1 MSLALRRMGLPVRGA
16 LALLLAAVASAAF
29 TAEPPAATAAPAAT
43 APAAAAPAPVAPV
56 VRPAVR
62 PAALASAPGKAAIAS
77 ANPLAT
83 AAGFEVL
90 RAGGNA
96 FDAAV
101 AISAAL
107 AVVEPTGSGLSG
119 GGIYLLHRQGD
130 GLEVAIDARETAPAA
145 ATRDMYLDPQGNPVP
160 GLSTDSALAA
170 GIPGE
175 PAGMALLAARY
186 GRLPIARSLA
196 PAIRLARD
204 GFPLSKHLQDG
215 LNARLTQFKAEPD
228 VARNFLRDGA
238 VPALGTVIRQPELAG
253 TLEYLAHHGLDSFYS
268 GELAQKLVTG
278 VRAQGGNWTL
288 ADLAAYRALER
299 AVIVGSYRGARIVSA
314 PPPSSGGIGLVEA
327 LNVLAQFDLSHATPL
342 QRKQLV
348 IEAMRRAH
356 RDRAVYLGDSD
367 FVSVPVA
374 RLTSVDYAAGLAAGI
389 RSDHATPSNSLPGVG
404 PGASAGPSTT
414 HFSVLD
420 RDGNRVA
427 GTITLNLRFGTGR
440 MIAGTGLFL
449 NNEMDDFSVKPNS
462 PNSFGLIGG
471 EANAIA
477 PHKRMLSSVTPC
489 FVEAG
494 DRVMIGGSPGG
505 SLIMGMSLLAT
516 LDFIDGR
523 SAREI
528 VDAPRYH
535 HQYLPDV
542 VRYEPGAFS
551 DAELT
556 ALGAEGYTLQ
566 ATSYRYGNFQ
576 VVTWNRATGAV
587 EAAADPRGEGAGVVE

>member
-1 MSLALRRMGLPVRGA
+1 M
-16 LALLLAAVASAAF
+16 
-29 TAEPPAATAAPAAT
+29 
-43 APAAAAPAPVAPV
+43 APV

-62 PAALASAPGKAAIAS
+62 PAALASAPGRAAIAS
-77 ANPLAT
+77 AHPLAT

-130 GLEVAIDARETAPAA
+130 GLEVAVDAREIAPAA

-215 LNARLTQFKAEPD
+215 LNARLAQFKAEPD

-238 VPALGTVIRQPELAG
+238 VPALGTVIRQPELAD
-253 TLEYLAHHGLDSFYS
+253 TLEYLARHGLDSFYT
-268 GELAQKLVTG
+268 GELAHKARG
-278 VRAQGGNWTL
+278 RRA
-288 ADLAAYRALER
+288 RAGRHLDPGRPRGLPR
-299 AVIVGSYRGARIVSA
+299 ARARRDRR
-314 PPPSSGGIGLVEA
+314 
-327 LNVLAQFDLSHATPL
+327 QLS
-342 QRKQLV
+342 
-348 IEAMRRAH
+348 RRAH
-356 RDRAVYLGDSD
+356 RLGAAAELGRCRPHRGPQRARAVRPVTRRRRCSASSSSSRPCGARTATAPCTSGDPD

-374 RLTSVDYAAGLAAGI
+374 RLTSADYAAGLAAGI
-389 RSDHATPSNSLPGVG
+389 RGDHATPSSALPGVG
-404 PGASAGPSTT
+404 PGANAGPQTT

-427 GTITLNLRFGTGR
+427 ATITLNLRFGSGR

-523 SAREI
+523 SASEI
-528 VDAPRYH
+528 VGAPRYH

-551 DAELT
+551 DAELAT
-556 ALGAEGYTLQ
+556 LGAEGYTLQ

>member
-1 MSLALRRMGLPVRGA
+1 VSAALRLARVAACATVA
-16 LALLLAAVASAAF
+16 LWWSIAAVAA
-29 TAEPPAATAAPAAT
+29 PPAT
-43 APAAAAPAPVAPV
+43 VAPV

-62 PAALASAPGKAAIAS
+62 PAALASAPRRAAIAS
-77 ANPLAT
+77 SHPLAT

-107 AVVEPTGSGLSG
+107 AVVEPTSSGLSG
-119 GGIYLLHRQGD
+119 GGIYLLHRQRD
-130 GLEVAIDARETAPAA
+130 GLEVAIDAREFAPAA
-145 ATRDMYLDPQGNPVP
+145 ATRDMYLDSQGNPVP

-186 GRLPIARSLA
+186 GRLPVARSLA

-215 LNARLTQFKAEPD
+215 LNARLAQFKTEPE

-238 VPALGTVIRQPELAG
+238 VPELGTVIRQPELAS
-253 TLEYLAHHGLDSFYS
+253 TLEYLARHGLDNFYS
-268 GELAQKLVTG
+268 GEFAQKLADG
-278 VRAQGGNWTL
+278 VRAQGGTWTV
-288 ADLAAYRALER
+288 ADLAAYHALER
-299 AVIVGSYRGARIVSA
+299 AVVVGNYRGARIVSA
-314 PPPSSGGIGLVEA
+314 PPPSSGGVGLVEA
-327 LNVLAQFDLSHATPL
+327 LNVLAQFDLKRATPL

-356 RDRAVYLGDSD
+356 RDRAVYLGDAD
-367 FVSVPVA
+367 FVSVPMA
-374 RLTSVDYAAGLAAGI
+374 RLTSLDYAAGLAAGI
-389 RSDHATPSNSLPGVG
+389 RGDHATPSSSLPGVG
-404 PGASAGPSTT
+404 PGANVGPSTT

-427 GTITLNLRFGTGR
+427 ATITLNLRFGSGR

-462 PNSFGLIGG
+462 PNAFALIGG
-471 EANAIA
+471 DANAIA

-494 DRVMIGGSPGG
+494 GRVMIGGSPGG

-516 LDFIDGR
+516 LDFIDGH
-523 SAREI
+523 SASEI
-528 VDAPRYH
+528 VAAPRYH
-535 HQYLPDV
+535 HQYLPDI
-542 VRYEPGAFS
+542 VRYEAGAFS
-551 DAELT
+551 DDEIA
-556 ALGAEGYTLQ
+556 ALGSEGYTLQ
-566 ATSYRYGNFQ
+566 ATSFRYGNFQ
-576 VVTWNRATGAV
+576 LVTWDRATGAV